1 MMVDPRFVL
10 AVSLIITQAAQA
22 CIPTFTPP
30 QEPTTAAPTTAI
42 NPSGEIQ
49 SCNKTR
55 GHQPVSLQSP
65 ILTSPVNCCSFS
77 FQNIFIHLFYLNS
90 ELKSL
95 THTHTSFR
103 FALPCLQY
111 FMHSA

>member
-1 MMVDPRFVL
+1 MICSSIVKNLIDDNICSSITNIRMMADPRFVL

-22 CIPTFTPP
+22 CIPLPP

-49 SCNKTR
+49 SCNTR

-65 ILTSPVNCCSFS
+65 ILTPPSIAAHFHLR
-77 FQNIFIHLFYLNS
+77 IYLFI
-90 ELKSL
+90 
-95 THTHTSFR
+95 
-103 FALPCLQY
+103 Y
-111 FMHSA
+111 FIQIVS